1 MRPLPHV
8 EGVEHRWVEANGLR
22 VHVAETGSGR
32 PVLLLHGWPQHWY
45 EWRQVMPALAGE
57 ARLIAPDW
65 RGAGWTDAPRG
76 DYRKETLADDLFALL
91 DALELDRA
99 SVAAH
104 DWGGWAATLA
114 AIRRPERFERLLTLN
129 VAHPFRSFEPRLA
142 PTLWRFWYMWV
153 NAAPWLGARLMRGG
167 RWTRLTLTAGSA
179 GVPEGPAREFADS
192 YREPARARA
201 GSELY
206 RTFLFREQL
215 ELLRGRYL
223 SERLRVPTRL
233 VFGADDFAI
242 DKRLL
247 EGYEPYADDMRV
259 ELVPDTGHFIVDERP
274 ELVTERIRSW
284 LLAP

>member
-22 VHVAETGSGR
+22 VHVAEAGSGK
-32 PVLLLHGWPQHWY
+32 PILLLHGWPQHWY
-45 EWRQVMPALAGE
+45 EWREVMPALAGD

-65 RGAGWTDAPRG
+65 RGAGWSEAPRDG
-76 DYRKETLADDLFALL
+76 YVKESLADDLFALL
-91 DALELDRA
+91 DALELERV

-104 DWGGWAATLA
+104 DWGGWIATLA

-142 PTLWRFWYMWV
+142 LTFWRFWYMWV

-167 RWTRLTLTAGSA
+167 RWVRLALT
-179 GVPEGPAREFADS
+179 GVPEEAAREFADS

-201 GSELY
+201 ASMLY
-206 RTFLFREQL
+206 RTFLFKEQI
-215 ELLRGRYL
+215 ELVRGRYL
-223 SERLRVPTRL
+223 SERLRVPNRL
-233 VFGADDFAI
+233 VFGVNDFAI

-247 EGYEPYADDMRV
+247 EGYEHYADDMQV

-274 ELVTERIRSW
+274 ELVTDRIRSW
-284 LLAP
+284 LL